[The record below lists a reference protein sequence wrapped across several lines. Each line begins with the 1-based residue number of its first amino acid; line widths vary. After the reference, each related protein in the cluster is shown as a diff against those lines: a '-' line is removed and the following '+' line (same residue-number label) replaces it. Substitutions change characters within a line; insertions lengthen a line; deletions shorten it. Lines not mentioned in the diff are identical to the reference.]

1 MAEGGARRGRRPS
14 GRRRLVL
21 TLLLLS
27 LVLVLCLSCGF
38 TSPVTCVLAEEEEDT
53 RREEREKGVEE
64 SKDGGNGGNGGN
76 GGGGLVFSTEV
87 DYDGDDGDGGDGG
100 DGSEKETEEKGEFKA
115 LKGLAKN
122 LKRAIEDG
130 KGKLLDFFFL
140 GFLIFFDFQLI
151 FCFAVKVF
159 VQSTQRDRASLEVN
173 AEDMPERDNH
183 FIVSVSDSSSSSEAM
198 KEAKDV
204 DDSSGSGI
212 RVIRMTNSEG
222 ILLDCELPNL
232 SEETKKSEEKALEA
246 ITDEASAIKYLGEA
260 TLRNCHRKTVGWWT
274 YEVCPLSHVKQFH
287 AENSKVLSNF
297 DLGFINTE
305 KTWNLTKASSFGSQ
319 KSVSFLYDHGT
330 KCDLNGMPRETV
342 VNFSCSP
349 SFKDAIKQVRETSS
363 CSYVVDF
370 ESKELCKW
378 RPDKP
383 INILNI
389 RCNKVTLT

>member
-1 MAEGGARRGRRPS
+1 M
-14 GRRRLVL
+14 
-21 TLLLLS
+21 
-27 LVLVLCLSCGF
+27 
-38 TSPVTCVLAEEEEDT
+38 
-53 RREEREKGVEE
+53 
-64 SKDGGNGGNGGN
+64 
-76 GGGGLVFSTEV
+76 
-87 DYDGDDGDGGDGG
+87 
-100 DGSEKETEEKGEFKA
+100 
-115 LKGLAKN
+115 
-122 LKRAIEDG
+122 I
-130 KGKLLDFFFL
+130 
-140 GFLIFFDFQLI
+140 
-151 FCFAVKVF
+151 
-159 VQSTQRDRASLEVN
+159 
-173 AEDMPERDNH
+173 
-183 FIVSVSDSSSSSEAM
+183 
-198 KEAKDV
+198 
-204 DDSSGSGI
+204 SGI

-349 SFKDAIKQVRETSS
+349 SVHNREYTPADQRWSPCFCDNGVKFVDAVKR
-363 CSYVVDF
+363 
-370 ESKELCKW
+370 
-378 RPDKP
+378 
-383 INILNI
+383 
-389 RCNKVTLT
+389 